1 MFYDIKSLI
10 SDSEDFYGFVNNSAL
25 LLSSVSSSRRRL
37 LLIAQKGVDKN
48 KQTRVKKAFDWL
60 SLKASEW
67 QTKDF
72 IS

>member
-1 MFYDIKSLI
+1 MFYDIKSII
-10 SDSEDFYGFVNNSAL
+10 SESEDFYGFVNNSAL
-25 LLSSVSSSRRRL
+25 LLSSVAAA
-37 LLIAQKGVDKN
+37 AQKGVNKN

-67 QTKDF
+67 QTQDF

>member
-1 MFYDIKSLI
+1 MFYDIKSII

-25 LLSSVSSSRRRL
+25 LLSSVAAA
-37 LLIAQKGVDKN
+37 AQKGVNKN

>member
-1 MFYDIKSLI
+1 MFYDVKSII
-10 SDSEDFYGFVNNSAL
+10 SNSEDFYGFVNNSAL
-25 LLSSVSSSRRRL
+25 LLSSVAAA
-37 LLIAQKGVDKN
+37 AQKGVNKN

>member
-1 MFYDIKSLI
+1 MFYDIKSII

-25 LLSSVSSSRRRL
+25 LLSSVAAA
-37 LLIAQKGVDKN
+37 AQKGVNKN

-67 QTKDF
+67 QTQDF